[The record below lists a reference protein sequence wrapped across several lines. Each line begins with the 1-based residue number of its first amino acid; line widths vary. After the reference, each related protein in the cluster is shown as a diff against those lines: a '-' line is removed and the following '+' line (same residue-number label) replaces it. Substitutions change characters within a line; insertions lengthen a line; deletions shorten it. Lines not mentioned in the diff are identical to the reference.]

1 MPKSTWIQEAELVP
15 ENNNYKVDAAGRIVI
30 PSNLRNKFGI
40 QQGDEMDYYTAFV
53 DNKWFMCVTKK
64 IEEVEEEAQD

>member
-40 QQGDEMDYYTAFV
+40 QQGDEMD
-53 DNKWFMCVTKK
+53 
-64 IEEVEEEAQD
+64 